1 MKNKRS
7 QEETESASDKRPTEP
22 VAKAVHDFFL
32 ERWTNNLIGVQI
44 WIGTPPF
51 KRQWTHSPPDPLVRD
66 KNPSSVKSIVTP
78 RLCVWET
85 PQKSMSHTGKLW
97 EGHKGDFL
105 GLLQLLWIHDQTH
118 T

>member
-66 KNPSSVKSIVTP
+66 KNPPPLQSNQLWLLDYVFGKRHKSWWAIQASWVF
-78 RLCVWET
+78 
-85 PQKSMSHTGKLW
+85 QKKN
-97 EGHKGDFL
+97 
-105 GLLQLLWIHDQTH
+105 
-118 T
+118 